1 MENLAYALVQLVH
14 NFGAAMVAGGAI
26 AAWWPSMQPAHA
38 QRRLAW
44 LVALAWV
51 AQFASGALFGV
62 VSFAWYGRFPDI
74 APLARA
80 ALAVKVLCALC
91 GVVLV
96 AALLLRG
103 QRWAETA
110 RLRAWRAL
118 AGFGVVALAA
128 AAFLRWFS

>member
-14 NFGAAMVAGGAI
+14 NFGAAAVTGGAI
-26 AAWWPSMQPAHA
+26 AAWWPSPQPAHA

-44 LVALAWV
+44 LVATAWI
-51 AQFASGALFGV
+51 AQAASGALFGV
-62 VSFAWYGRFPDI
+62 VSFAWYGQFPDI
-74 APLARA
+74 APLARV
-80 ALAVKVLCALC
+80 ALAVKVLCAF
-91 GVVLV
+91 GGIVLV
-96 AALLLRG
+96 TALLSRG
-103 QRWAETA
+103 RHWTETA